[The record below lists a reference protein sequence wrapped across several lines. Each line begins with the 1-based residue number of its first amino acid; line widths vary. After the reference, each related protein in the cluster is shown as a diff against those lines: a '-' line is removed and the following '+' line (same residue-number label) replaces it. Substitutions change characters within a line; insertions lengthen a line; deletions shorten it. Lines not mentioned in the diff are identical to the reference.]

1 MDFESLERTAVRA
14 AYRSGEVLRTRYGK
28 LSSIDKKGPTD
39 LVTDADFASETEIV
53 ATIRA
58 AGVASAALA
67 VHAVTKGAAA
77 ARIVRAI
84 PAAMTLVVRASVR
97 TMVEDQRG
105 ALSSAPTR

>member
-58 AGVASAALA
+58 AFPDHTIVAVEGGTRSGSADW
-67 VHAVTKGAAA
+67 
-77 ARIVRAI
+77 R
-84 PAAMTLVVRASVR
+84 
-97 TMVEDQRG
+97 
-105 ALSSAPTR
+105 